1 MKFPTTVSIVVR
13 ANIKDSQSSATVQL
27 QLADQINQHRFTK
40 EDQQH
45 RLTVTADLEAGNHP
59 VSLEFLDKGNPQAGV
74 EIQSMY
80 VQGAPVGMH
89 IYQCEYT
96 QQDSG
101 ITEKSHLYMGK
112 PGTWKINVRAPR
124 GGVGFV

>member
-1 MKFPTTVSIVVR
+1 MKFPTTVSIIVR
-13 ANIKDSQSSATVQL
+13 ANIDDSESFVNVRL
-27 QLADQINQHRFTK
+27 HLADQTHEHRFTK
-40 EDQQH
+40 EDQQY
-45 RLTVTADLEAGNHP
+45 RFTVTADLESGDHP
-59 VSLEFLDKGNPQAGV
+59 LSLEFLDTHNPRAGI

-80 VQGAPVGMH
+80 VQGAPVGMD

-112 PGTWKINVRAPR
+112 PGTWKINIRAPK

>member
-59 VSLEFLDKGNPQAGV
+59 VSLEFLDKGNPRAGV

>member
-13 ANIKDSQSSATVQL
+13 ANVEDSQSFANVQL
-27 QLADQINQHRFTK
+27 QLADQIHQHRFTK
-40 EDQQH
+40 DNQQH
-45 RLTVTADLEAGNHP
+45 RLTVTADLEAGDHQL
-59 VSLEFLDKGNPQAGV
+59 SLEFLDKDNPHVGI

-80 VQGAPVGMH
+80 VQGAPVGMD

-96 QQDSG
+96 QHDSG

-112 PGTWKINVRAPR
+112 PGTWKINIRAPK